1 MNDAALPDRL
11 QALIDERVFN
21 FAQAAQRHFKTNDLV
36 VLLDFRAETPELEA
50 LPRQALAE
58 AQELSLEVKLKLA
71 RPASALSPVFGAPEQ
86 AFWFVVIHEDEDA
99 DCGAISAAVQGAPF
113 ADKLLPGA

>member
-1 MNDAALPDRL
+1 MNDDALPDRL

-58 AQELSLEVKLKLA
+58 AEELSLEVKLKLA
-71 RPASALSPVFGAPEQ
+71 RPASALSPAFGAPEQ

-113 ADKLLPGA
+113 ADKLSGQG